1 MQGLLGQKMTN
12 TKDDKE
18 KETNPLPQKPWKVL
32 EGYVRSIGENEK
44 PDSVAD
50 DEKFFRGI
58 GLLNSFGKLTEKGRS
73 YFEEKF
79 IKGNHSEAKRVL
91 GFCLLDYPPVEAITQ
106 YLWGVKAATAESVL
120 TILKANGFW
129 YYSGTAPLTHL
140 LELLNEV
147 RIIRYDRR
155 NKKIVVLKNPGSQSP
170 PRNIFIDSSK
180 PYSNVVWIKRVLSEC
195 DEFIYW
201 IDKHFQKEALEWIWE
216 VADASRMKE
225 IKIMSLDTGENLNKK
240 AKDEYRRLKKELS
253 LKRIDLTWYTIDSR
267 EIRDMHDR
275 WILGKDYARN
285 VPNVNA
291 ILSGQRAELSR
302 SDNFDEIFKAFK
314 EYLQKASPIVI

>member
-1 MQGLLGQKMTN
+1 MTS

-18 KETNPLPQKPWKVL
+18 NETKPLPQKPWKVL
-32 EGYVRSIGENEK
+32 ERYIKSVGENET
-44 PDSVAD
+44 PDSVVD
-50 DEKFFRGI
+50 DEKFFQSI
-58 GLLNSFGKLTEKGRS
+58 GFLDPFGKLTERGRS
-73 YFEEKF
+73 YFEERF

-91 GFCLLDYPPVEAITQ
+91 SFCLLDYPPVEAITQ
-106 YLWGVKAATAESVL
+106 YLWGVKGATTESAL

-129 YYSGTAPLTHL
+129 CYSGTAPLTHL
-140 LELLNEV
+140 LELLNEA
-147 RIIRYDRR
+147 RIIGYDRG
-155 NKKIVVLKNPGSQSP
+155 NKKVVVLKNPGSQNP
-170 PRNIFIDSSK
+170 PRNIFIDSSR
-180 PYSNVVWIKRVLSEC
+180 PYSNIVWIKRVLSEC

-216 VADASRMKE
+216 IADASKMKE
-225 IKIMSLDTGENLNKK
+225 IKIISLDTNENLNKK
-240 AKDEYRRLKKELS
+240 AKDEYKRLKRELS
-253 LKRIDLTWYTIDSR
+253 LKGIGLTWYVIDSK
-267 EIRDMHDR
+267 EIRDTHDR